1 MSCRSRRMVDFAS
14 LPGAMSVSHR
24 SMYFCQ
30 RELLDGLRRVAAVT
44 FKEDSLFVEPLF
56 DLLGR
61 QFLRWVDG
69 FLLGLDALA
78 VVVISQRF

>member
-1 MSCRSRRMVDFAS
+1 MVAFP
-14 LPGAMSVSHR
+14 L
-24 SMYFCQ
+24 
-30 RELLDGLRRVAAVT
+30 
-44 FKEDSLFVEPLF
+44 KEDCLLVEPLF

>member
-1 MSCRSRRMVDFAS
+1 
-14 LPGAMSVSHR
+14 
-24 SMYFCQ
+24 
-30 RELLDGLRRVAAVT
+30 VAAVT